1 MIINKWFD
9 DGCNYNEGVLIY
21 ASLKGH
27 SANLLRLF
35 LRKESVTNA
44 EKLAYELGKFR
55 EDPAPSIK
63 IEVVSAQTKALGPT
77 ITPPAVNSSG
87 GFYRINELPTALHP
101 LLIEQSTNYKLAC
114 SLHLQLTALH
124 PDEEGAALKLCI
136 LIEDLFDSIETSQKV
151 FDYYKKHKVVLNIK
165 PRSFEDLTPAQL
177 VQRRN
182 NKKATISKHKKKVAD
197 LKSKFEQNM
206 SKAERTKLK
215 IAFEKAERTL
225 LQHEYEAQEL
235 TNLIN
240 EK

>member
-1 MIINKWFD
+1 MKINNWFD
-9 DGCNYNEGVLIY
+9 GGCKYNEGVLLY
-21 ASLKGH
+21 ASLNGH
-27 SANLLRLF
+27 SVNLVRLF
-35 LRKESVTNA
+35 LRKESIANA

-55 EDPAPSIK
+55 EAEDPSVKYQEPRTK
-63 IEVVSAQTKALGPT
+63 IQTPTPVVAKH
-77 ITPPAVNSSG
+77 SSG
-87 GFYRINELPTALHP
+87 GFYRINELPTELHP

-136 LIEDLFDSIETSQKV
+136 MIEDLFDAIETSQKV
-151 FDYYKKHKVVLNIK
+151 LDYYKKHKVVLNIK

-177 VQRRN
+177 IQTRS
-182 NKKATISKHKKKVAD
+182 NKKATISKHKKKVEV
-197 LKSKFEQNM
+197 LKKQFGQKLSK
-206 SKAERTKLK
+206 SDSTKLK